1 MAKQLEAQLNISGE
15 LDASLRTAIKSAE
28 ERMNELSGAAK
39 SAEGATAALN
49 DTIKRQGQ
57 TLRAAQSQYASYVLS
72 GNEASAE
79 ARELASG
86 IVALNADLNNNKA
99 ALAKAESAAASLAS
113 SYNEA
118 GTGAD
123 GALNKI
129 RQTGDGANRAG
140 SGFSSLKAAV
150 AGVATAG
157 FGLLVSK
164 AGEALS
170 SLMSLADETRE
181 FRQDLSSLNV
191 AYEQANF
198 SADTA
203 SDTWKSLY
211 AVFGED
217 DRAVE
222 TANNIA
228 RMAQNQGEL
237 NNWVKITEGAWATY
251 QDALPV
257 ENLAEAAGETAKT
270 GTVTGGLADAL
281 NWSSKA
287 AEMFA
292 GYMGDDVVTAEDAF
306 NVALSECSTEQ
317 ERQALITDTLL
328 QLYGDAGTE
337 YEKNAASLMEANKAA
352 ADAQLAQAK
361 LAEIIEPMTTQW
373 TILKTQLMNA
383 VAPALEVVADKLM
396 TAFEWMQKHPQV
408 MKAVGAAVAVLA
420 TGLAVLGTVMGV
432 LAIKQA
438 ALTAMLLPVAGI
450 GLGIVAAIAAVVA
463 VGVLLYQNW
472 DTIKA
477 KGQEL
482 WTFLVMSWD
491 NIKLSVSNAVMSTVA
506 TVTSQWNAL
515 VGTVQSIWNS
525 ICEAVNSAGTRL
537 KNTAKNVAS
546 KTVSLFKSYWGSLTS
561 ILTSPFDTV
570 LTVIDRVS
578 SKLSSL
584 ISKAQNSNISRY
596 LPTFGS
602 GGFTQGL
609 SIAGEAGT
617 EAVIS
622 FDKNYRSENLGYW
635 AQAGR
640 MLGVDLDGYS
650 LSGSTVSNATTTVVE
665 SVNFSPNI
673 TVSGNADR
681 QDIIEAIRATYP
693 EFVDLVDEVLS
704 DRGVGVYA

>member
-28 ERMNELSGAAK
+28 ERMSELSSAAK
-39 SAEGATAALN
+39 SAEGATAELN
-49 DTIKRQGQ
+49 DTIRRQGQ
-57 TLRAAQSQYASYVLS
+57 TLRAAQSQYDSYVLS

-79 ARELASG
+79 ARELARG
-86 IVALNADLNNNKA
+86 IVALNADLNSNKA

-118 GTGAD
+118 GTGAN
-123 GALNKI
+123 GALSKI
-129 RQTGDGANRAG
+129 RQTGDGANSAG

-170 SLMSLADETRE
+170 SLISLADETKE
-181 FRQDLSSLNV
+181 FRQDLATLET
-191 AYEQANF
+191 AYSQANF
-198 SADTA
+198 SAETA
-203 SDTWKSLY
+203 TGTWKDLY
-211 AVFGED
+211 AIFGED

-228 RMAQNQGEL
+228 RMAQNQSDL
-237 NNWVKITEGAWATY
+237 NDWVKITEGAWATY

-292 GYMGDDVVTAEDAF
+292 GYMSDDVVTAEDAF

-337 YEKNAASLMEANKAA
+337 YEKNTASLMEANKAA

-396 TAFEWMQKHPQV
+396 AAFEWMQKHPQV

-420 TGLAVLGTVMGV
+420 TGLSVLGIVMGV

-438 ALTAMLLPVAGI
+438 ALTATLLPVAGI

-482 WTFLVMSWD
+482 WTFLVLSWD
-491 NIKLSVSNAVMSTVA
+491 NIKLSVSNAVTSTVA

-525 ICEAVNSAGTRL
+525 ICEAVNSAGTWL

-546 KTVSLFKSYWGSLTS
+546 KVVSLFKSYWGSLTS

-578 SKLSSL
+578 SKLGSL
-584 ISKAQNSNISRY
+584 INKAKNNNISSY

-622 FDKNYRSENLGYW
+622 FDKNYRNENLGYW
-635 AQAGR
+635 MQAGR
-640 MLGVDLDGYS
+640 MLGVDLDSYS
-650 LSGSTVSNATTTVVE
+650 LSGSTVPNATTTMVE